1 MTTDSTPLDAVI
13 DTASTGA
20 RRSHGVTSVVALVVL
35 ALSPAIHS
43 DAPQNVATNAD
54 MKSVA
59 ASSAPSAEYLLSQSR
74 EGRGRWGVRAN
85 SSTRSHWWF
94 TDGIRSQSTARP
106 SATDAP
112 ASPASPSPS
121 ASATPS
127 ASPTT
132 VPSPQSPPPVAPAP
146 APAPVAAPTAP
157 SVPAAAPAAPP
168 AAPAPSSFPD
178 ASSTGPRSGHSLT
191 ASGPLT
197 ITEDGATI
205 SDLAVD
211 GCIDVKASNVTI
223 SDVTISCDR
232 STTAIA
238 IADGASATV
247 QYTEIDGKGVVSTA
261 VGFSNYTLSHVD
273 IHDVIDGP
281 RMNFNVQVLDSF
293 IHGLHRTS
301 SSHNDALQTTGGT
314 GIVVRGNTL
323 QAYDAATVDPMN
335 ACVMIGSENAP
346 LRDMVIEGNYL
357 DGGNYSILARDDVNG
372 ANITVSNNVFT
383 HNARYGPYRGVSA
396 MDANSTNV
404 YADTGASIF

>member
-1 MTTDSTPLDAVI
+1 MTTDSTRLHAVI

-43 DAPQNVATNAD
+43 DAPQSVAANAD

-59 ASSAPSAEYLLSQSR
+59 ASSSPSAEYLLSQSR
-74 EGRGRWGVRAN
+74 EGHG
-85 SSTRSHWWF
+85 S
-94 TDGIRSQSTARP
+94 RSQSTARP

-146 APAPVAAPTAP
+146 AAAPTAP
-157 SVPAAAPAAPP
+157 SVPAAPP

-223 SDVTISCDR
+223 SDVTISCGR

-247 QYTEIDGKGVVSTA
+247 QYTEIDGNGVVSTA

-301 SSHNDALQTTGGT
+301 ASHNDALQTTGGT

-323 QAYDAATVDPMN
+323 QAYDAGTQDPMN

-346 LRDMVIEGNYL
+346 LRDMVIEGNYM
-357 DGGNYSILARDDVNG
+357 DGGNYSILARADLNG
-372 ANITVSNNVFT
+372 ANVTVSNNEFT
-383 HNARYGPYRGVSA
+383 RNARYGPYRGVDA
-396 MDANSTNV
+396 MNADSSNV
-404 YADTGASIF
+404 YADTGASVF